1 MSISLDGA
9 REKILGSSHLV
20 VECVT
25 AVWAYKYSNGYT
37 IQLCGPLT
45 AHLALSPSST
55 SVAQG
60 SPPSFS
66 MKFEH
71 LQFDANVHHKL
82 IQVDAIAGPKIGRSP
97 LIATYTPGINGM
109 GSQPSMGSQQD
120 KTQDRI
126 HYERSSI
133 PGEPVNAFGIPQAT
147 MRCLEVCV
155 RSWLPLVGGCSR
167 FFAPHSSSQRVLR
180 R

>member
-9 REKILGSSHLV
+9 REKSLGSSHLV

-25 AVWAYKYSNGYT
+25 AVWTYRYSNGYT

-45 AHLALSPSST
+45 AHLVLSPSST
-55 SVAQG
+55 NVAQG
-60 SPPSFS
+60 SQPSFS

-82 IQVDAIAGPKIGRSP
+82 IQVDAIVGPKIGRSP
-97 LIATYTPGINGM
+97 LIQTYTPGMNGM
-109 GSQPSMGSQQD
+109 GSQPD
-120 KTQDRI
+120 RTQDRV

-155 RSWLPLVGGCSR
+155 HSLLPLGDDCSR
-167 FFAPHSSSQRVLR
+167 SSISIS
-180 R
+180 